1 MGFFTFFQTEN
12 KILFHG
18 QNEQKFRKAA
28 TLLLWAG
35 KIPRVEYKPTPTPIV
50 NSVRDTNYQ

>member
-18 QNEQKFRKAA
+18 QNEQKFRKAS

-35 KIPRVEYKPTPTPIV
+35 KKFNINQKPTPTV
-50 NSVRDTNYQ
+50 KV

>member
-28 TLLLWAG
+28 TLLLLAG
-35 KIPRVEYKPTPTPIV
+35 KIYRVEYKPTPTPIV
-50 NSVRDTNYQ
+50 NSVLTINYV